1 MTEKKIKE
9 GDQGETRILTAS
21 DLRAIAY
28 GINGAGGG
36 GNVKELY
43 NPTGEGITGLVQ
55 ELGEEQ
61 IPFFSLEELDHD
73 AIVCSVARLGRPGA
87 KADFYADLAAEAI
100 VRGLDTLAKRKSFD
114 FPTAIAPV
122 EATAGQMARAT
133 RAALAASKATGREIG
148 ILDADICGGMAV
160 PSVPLAFNINKGL
173 SYSPEIALMQLVT
186 DKNKKIIPKVEV
198 IGEIDPE
205 KLETKLRE
213 MAGSSEMGAVW
224 FAWLMMRAEDF
235 SQFFTAGA
243 VSSSIRR
250 GRIVLEAIEERI
262 DPAEALLARGE
273 INRVVLKG
281 KVVKVQ
287 DESKSAPGFAQ
298 FSYEIETST
307 GKVKLAA
314 RNEYI
319 VVYDSNNGRVICRA
333 PQIINVLTSNG
344 PVQSHVLKKADEVV
358 VITATPQCLINN
370 PDKREQWEKNWQ
382 EYWESEQ
389 KKGTWLHPY

>member
-1 MTEKKIKE
+1 MKEKRE
-9 GDQGETRILTAS
+9 RNQGETRILTAS
-21 DLRAIAY
+21 DLKAIAY

-43 NPTGEGITGLVQ
+43 NPTGNEITGLVQ

-61 IPFFSLEELDHD
+61 IPFFRLEELDQGV
-73 AIVCSVARLGRPGA
+73 IVCSVARLGRPGA
-87 KADFYADLAAEAI
+87 KADLYANVAAEAI
-100 VRGLDTLAKRKSFD
+100 VRGLDTLAKRKGFE
-114 FPTAIAPV
+114 FPAAIVPV

-133 RAALAASKATGREIG
+133 RAALAASRETGREIG

-160 PSVPLAFNINKGL
+160 PSVPLAFNISKGL

-186 DKNKKIIPKVEV
+186 DKNGEIIPKVEV
-198 IGEIDPE
+198 IDETDPE
-205 KLETKLRE
+205 KLEKKLRE

-224 FAWLMMRAEDF
+224 FAWLMMQAEDF

-250 GRIVLEAIEERI
+250 GRIVLEAIEEGI
-262 DPAEALLARGE
+262 DPAEALLAGGE
-273 INRVVLKG
+273 IDRVVLKG

-298 FSYEIETST
+298 LSYEIETST

-319 VVYDSNNGRVICRA
+319 VVYDSNKRRICRA

-344 PVQSHVLKKADEVV
+344 PVQSHVLKEADEVV

-370 PDKREQWEKNWQ
+370 PEKREQWEKNWQ